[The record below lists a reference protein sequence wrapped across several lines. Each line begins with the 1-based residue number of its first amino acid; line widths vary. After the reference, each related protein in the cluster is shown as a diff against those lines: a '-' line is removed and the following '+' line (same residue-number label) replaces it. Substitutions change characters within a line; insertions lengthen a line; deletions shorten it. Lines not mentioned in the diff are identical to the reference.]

1 MHYRVLLADDHQIF
15 RQGLRGLLEKAGHV
29 VVGEASDGR
38 EALKLVRDL
47 LPQPDI
53 VVLDVSMPLLGGL
66 DTAQALRRLAPQIK
80 VIVLTMYTDK
90 GYVLQALKAGVRGYV
105 LKTQAAEDLMQA
117 IDETMSG
124 EVYLSPGVASS
135 VVDAYLDDKSDFSSD
150 PLTSRERQILV
161 MIAEGKTSK
170 EIARLLNISFKTA
183 ESHRTHVM
191 KKLDIHETAG
201 LVRYA
206 IRRGLIQP

>member
-47 LPQPDI
+47 QPQPDI